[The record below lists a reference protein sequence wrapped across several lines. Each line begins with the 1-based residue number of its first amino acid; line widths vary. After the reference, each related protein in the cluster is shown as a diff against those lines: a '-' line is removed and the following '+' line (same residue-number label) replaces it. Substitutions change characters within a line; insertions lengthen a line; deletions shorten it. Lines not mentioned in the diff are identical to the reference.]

1 MPESLNQFV
10 SDQMTSSHQSVG
22 IISPPTSIQ
31 SDSSSCSLDIG
42 GSGENTD
49 TNTTT
54 GGSGYASSSCF
65 SVRRGSSTRSSGGH
79 RTASTAALAS
89 TVDDDDGEG
98 GDDDDA
104 ATVTSAVAATAGG
117 GGGERRSST
126 PVSFLDESKG
136 EKWRNSPTSGNSTTN
151 NNSSIPASVCSTAA
165 DGNATTVAWLCSL
178 KQQQQ
183 QSAEMPANNQRMP
196 IKDCNKKL
204 SIKFNPKEAKLKNS
218 SFSVAKNGAVIKN
231 DAQRERHHSNGR
243 RQANFAILNSTR
255 AVVNAN
261 GTADFPPPAYSTVV
275 SIQDNSSS
283 ESPPSS
289 FTSEAYTWRRGLITP
304 NGEKSAASRSVQS
317 PGLLLPK
324 SLANKSMEVRKSR
337 PNDCQR
343 RCGISCDMGEQ
354 LGSLFHSIG
363 LFVAQHRISLI
374 VVSCKQ

>member
-1 MPESLNQFV
+1 
-10 SDQMTSSHQSVG
+10 MTSSHQSVG

-98 GDDDDA
+98 DDDDA
-104 ATVTSAVAATAGG
+104 ATVTSAVAATAAGG

-126 PVSFLDESKG
+126 PVSFLDECNG
-136 EKWRNSPTSGNSTTN
+136 EKWRNNPTAGNST

-183 QSAEMPANNQRMP
+183 SVEMPTNNQRMA

-204 SIKFNPKEAKLKNS
+204 SITFNPKEAKLKNS
-218 SFSVAKNGAVIKN
+218 SFSAAKNGAVIKN
-231 DAQRERHHSNGR
+231 DAQRERHHSSGR
-243 RQANFAILNSTR
+243 RQANFVMSNSMQG
-255 AVVNAN
+255 AVNAN

-275 SIQDNSSS
+275 SIQDSSS

-354 LGSLFHSIG
+354 LGSLFHCVG

-374 VVSCKQ
+374 VVSNLIMN